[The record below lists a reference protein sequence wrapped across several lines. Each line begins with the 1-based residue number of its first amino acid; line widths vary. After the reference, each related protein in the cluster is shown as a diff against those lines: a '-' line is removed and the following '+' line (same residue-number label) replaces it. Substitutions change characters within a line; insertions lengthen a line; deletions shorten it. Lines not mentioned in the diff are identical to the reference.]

1 MQDLLHRVA
10 LSIVPGV
17 GIYSARQLITYCGS
31 VQQIFNTPAGKLK
44 KIPGIR
50 DQIAYSLKDPKL
62 FEKAE
67 SIIAQCEKYR
77 ITIVFITD
85 PLYPKRLKE
94 IEDAPLLIY
103 TKGNTETDR
112 DKTIAVVGTR
122 MASGYGK
129 QCLADLLQELVPWN
143 PVVVSG
149 LAYGID
155 ITAHKI
161 CLDLGLR
168 TIGVLGSG
176 IQRIYPNLHQQ
187 ISDTMCEQG
196 GLISEYAPSIKPE
209 MYHFPARNRI
219 IAGLCEG
226 VIVAE
231 AGEKGGALI
240 TAQLANSYNRE
251 VMAIPGNLNIP
262 TSIGCNNLI
271 KNNQAHLLTSAHDV
285 AQLLNWDIESKSH
298 SKFKLKD
305 MEVLSSLS
313 EQERKLYDL
322 IEKEE
327 TIQLDDLAW
336 KSGINISQ
344 TASLL
349 LQLEMSG
356 LIQMLAGK
364 KIRIIG

>member
-1 MQDLLHRVA
+1 MQELLYRVA
-10 LSIVPGV
+10 LSQVSGV

-31 VQQIFNTPAGKLK
+31 VQQIFNTPSGKLR

-50 DQIAYSLKDPKL
+50 DQIATSLKDPQL
-62 FEKAE
+62 FHKAE
-67 SIIAQCEKYR
+67 SIIAQCEKYKL
-77 ITIVFITD
+77 TIAFITD
-85 PLYPKRLKE
+85 AHYPKRLKE
-94 IEDAPLLIY
+94 IEDAPLIIY

-112 DKTIAVVGTR
+112 NKTIAVVGTR
-122 MASGYGK
+122 KASAYGK
-129 QCLADLLQELVPWN
+129 QCLEHLLQELTPWN

-161 CLDLGLR
+161 CLDLGLK

-176 IQRIYPNLHQQ
+176 IQCIYPNLHEKIAQ
-187 ISDTMCEQG
+187 TMCEQG
-196 GLISEYAPSIKPE
+196 GLISEYAPLVKPE

-226 VIVAE
+226 IIVAE

-251 VMAIPGNLNIP
+251 VMAIPGNLNVP

-271 KNNQAHLLTSAHDV
+271 KNNLAHLLTSGKEV
-285 AQLLNWDIESKSH
+285 AELLNWDIESTGR

-305 MEVLSSLS
+305 TTLLESLS
-313 EQERKLYDL
+313 EAERKLYEW

-336 KSGINISQ
+336 KCEMNISHV
-344 TASLL
+344 ASLL
-349 LQLEMSG
+349 LQLEMNG
-356 LIQMLAGK
+356 LIQMLPGK
-364 KIRIIG
+364 KVKLIA

>member
-1 MQDLLHRVA
+1 MQNLLHRVA

-31 VQQIFNTPAGKLK
+31 VEQIFNTPSGKLK

-50 DQIAYSLKDPKL
+50 DQIASALKDPQL
-62 FEKAE
+62 FQKAE
-67 SIIAQCEKYR
+67 SIVAQCNKHN
-77 ITIVFITD
+77 IAMVFITD

-94 IEDAPLLIY
+94 IEDAPILIY

-112 DKTIAVVGTR
+112 NKTIAVVGTR
-122 MASGYGK
+122 KASAYGK
-129 QCLADLLQELVPWN
+129 QCLENLLQELTAWN
-143 PVVVSG
+143 PVIVSG

-176 IQRIYPNLHQQ
+176 IQNIYPSLHQQ
-187 ISDTMCEQG
+187 IAQNMCEQG
-196 GLISEYAPSIKPE
+196 GLISEYAPNIKPE

-226 VIVAE
+226 IIVAE

-271 KNNQAHLLTSAHDV
+271 KNNQAHLLTSGKDV
-285 AQLLNWDIESKSH
+285 AELLNWDIESTGP

-305 MEVLSSLS
+305 AELLAALT
-313 EQERKLYDL
+313 EEERKLYEL

-327 TIQLDDLAW
+327 NIQLDDLAW
-336 KSGINISQ
+336 KSEIRISQ
-344 TASLL
+344 VANLL

-356 LIQMLAGK
+356 LIQMLPGK
-364 KIRIIG
+364 KIKIT

>member
-1 MQDLLHRVA
+1 MQNLIHRVA

-31 VQQIFNTPAGKLK
+31 VEQIFNTPAGKLK

-50 DQIAYSLKDPKL
+50 DQIATSLKDPQL
-62 FEKAE
+62 FQKAE
-67 SIIAQCEKYR
+67 SIITQCQKQG
-77 ITIVFITD
+77 INIVFITD
-85 PLYPKRLKE
+85 LLYPKRLKE
-94 IEDAPLLIY
+94 IEDAPIILY
-103 TKGNTETDR
+103 TKGNIESDR
-112 DKTIAVVGTR
+112 NKTVAVVGTR
-122 MASGYGK
+122 KATSYGK
-129 QCLADLLQELVPWN
+129 QCLEKLLQELIPWN

-176 IQRIYPNLHQQ
+176 IQRIYPSLHQQ
-187 ISDTMCEQG
+187 IATNMCEQG
-196 GLISEYAPSIKPE
+196 GLISEYAPNIKPE

-240 TAQLANSYNRE
+240 TAQLANSYHRE
-251 VMAIPGNLNIP
+251 VMAIPGNLNIA

-271 KNNQAHLLTSAHDV
+271 KNNQAHLLTSGQEV
-285 AQLLNWDIESKSH
+285 AELLNWDIESSGH

-305 MEVLSSLS
+305 LELLASIS
-313 EQERKLYDL
+313 EAERQLYDW

-336 KSGINISQ
+336 KSGFNISQ
-344 TASLL
+344 TANLV

-356 LIQMLAGK
+356 LIQMLPGK
-364 KIRIIG
+364 KIKIT

>member
-1 MQDLLHRVA
+1 MQDLIHRVA

-31 VQQIFNTPAGKLK
+31 VQQIFNTPSGKLK

-50 DQIAYSLKDPKL
+50 DQIATSLKDPQL
-62 FEKAE
+62 FQKAE
-67 SIIAQCEKYR
+67 SIIVQCAKHN
-77 ITIVFITD
+77 INIVFITD
-85 PLYPKRLKE
+85 PLFPKRLKE
-94 IEDAPLLIY
+94 IEDAPILIY
-103 TKGNTETDR
+103 SKGNTETDHN
-112 DKTIAVVGTR
+112 KTIAIVGTR
-122 MASGYGK
+122 KASAYGK
-129 QCLADLLQELVPWN
+129 QCLENLLQELIPWN
-143 PVVVSG
+143 PVIVSG

-155 ITAHKI
+155 ITAHKV

-176 IQRIYPNLHQQ
+176 IQNIYPNLHQQ
-187 ISDTMCEQG
+187 IAQNMCEQG
-196 GLISEYAPSIKPE
+196 GLISEYAPNTKPE

-226 VIVAE
+226 IIVAE

-262 TSIGCNNLI
+262 TSTGCNNLI
-271 KNNQAHLLTSAHDV
+271 KNNQAHLLTSGKDV
-285 AQLLNWDIESKSH
+285 AELLNWDIESTGRP

-305 MEVLSSLS
+305 VALLASLT
-313 EQERKLYDL
+313 EEERKLYEQ

-327 TIQLDDLAW
+327 NIQLDDLAW
-336 KSGINISQ
+336 KCGINISQ

-356 LIQMLAGK
+356 LIQMLPGK
-364 KIRIIG
+364 KIRIT

>member
-1 MQDLLHRVA
+1 MKELLYQVA
-10 LSIVPGV
+10 LSQVSGV
-17 GIYSARQLITYCGS
+17 GIYSARQLITYCGG
-31 VQQIFNTPAGKLK
+31 VQQIFSTPSGKLR

-50 DQIAYSLKDPKL
+50 DQIAVSLKDPHL
-62 FEKAE
+62 FQKAE
-67 SIIAQCEKYR
+67 NIIAQCEKHQ
-77 ITIVFITD
+77 INIAFLTD
-85 PLYPKRLKE
+85 QLYPKRLKE
-94 IEDAPLLIY
+94 IEDAPIILY
-103 TKGNTETDR
+103 TKGNVESDHN
-112 DKTIAVVGTR
+112 KTVAVVGTR
-122 MASGYGK
+122 KATPYGK
-129 QCLADLLQELVPWN
+129 QCLEKLLQELIPWN
-143 PVVVSG
+143 PVIVSG

-176 IQRIYPNLHQQ
+176 IQRVYPSLHQQ
-187 ISDTMCEQG
+187 IAQTMCEQG
-196 GLISEYAPSIKPE
+196 GLISEYAPTIKPE

-251 VMAIPGNLNIP
+251 VMAIPGNLNIA

-271 KNNQAHLLTSAHDV
+271 KNNQAHLLTSGQQV
-285 AQLLNWDIESKSH
+285 AELLNWDIESTKH

-305 MEVLSSLS
+305 TELLASIS
-313 EQERKLYDL
+313 EAERQLYEW

-327 TIQLDDLAW
+327 SIQLDDLAW
-336 KSGINISQ
+336 KSGFNISQ
-344 TASLL
+344 TANLV

-356 LIQMLAGK
+356 LIQMLPGK
-364 KIRIIG
+364 KIKLT